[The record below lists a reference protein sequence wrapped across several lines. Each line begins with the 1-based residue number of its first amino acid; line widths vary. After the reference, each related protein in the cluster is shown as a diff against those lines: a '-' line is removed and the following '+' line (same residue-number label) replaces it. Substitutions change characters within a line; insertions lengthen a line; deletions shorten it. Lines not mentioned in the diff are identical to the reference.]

1 MGDDAQ
7 QAEATEQCV
16 LFSDI
21 SGSTRLYET
30 IGDRQASQLVLRCLD
45 EMKAA
50 TQQFHGRVVQIIGD
64 EILAVFPTPDHALYA
79 AMEMMRRVDLIRPAV
94 GKHMALR
101 SGMHHGKMVEEN
113 GNVFGDTVNT
123 AARIV
128 ALAKAGQLLASRETV
143 QRLSPMLRR
152 STREI
157 ADFQLK
163 GKAEAIGVCEILWKE
178 EESSG
183 DMTVQFRGPAP
194 IKPPTRRL
202 VLALGQ
208 RRYVLP
214 DASVSELN
222 LGREA
227 DNEIVIDDLRASR
240 RHAKIER
247 RLEKF
252 VLVDKSTNGTWVL
265 FEGMNEVLLKH
276 EEIVLHG
283 RGIITL
289 GHAHAPGDSQ
299 EKLEFSVE

>member
-1 MGDDAQ
+1 MAEDAQ
-7 QAEATEQCV
+7 QAQATEQCV

-45 EMKAA
+45 EMKAS
-50 TQQFHGRVVQIIGD
+50 TQQFHGRVIQIIGD
-64 EILAVFPTPDHALYA
+64 EILAVFPTPDHAMYA
-79 AMEMMRRVDLIRPAV
+79 AVEMMRRVSTIKPGGSSR
-94 GKHMALR
+94 MALR
-101 SGMHHGKMVEEN
+101 SGMHYGKMVEEN

-123 AARIV
+123 TARIV

-152 STREI
+152 NTREI

-163 GKAEAIGVCEILWKE
+163 GKAEAIAVCEIFWKE
-178 EESSG
+178 EESGG
-183 DMTVQFRGPAP
+183 DMTVQMRGPVP
-194 IKPPTRRL
+194 VKPPTRRL
-202 VLALGQ
+202 ILALGQ
-208 RRYVLP
+208 NRYVLP
-214 DASVSELN
+214 DANVSELN
-222 LGREA
+222 LGRET
-227 DNEIVIDDLRASR
+227 DNEIVIDDLRVSR

-252 VLVDKSTNGTWVL
+252 VIADKSTNGTWVL
-265 FEGMNEVLLKH
+265 FEGKNEILLKH
-276 EEIVLHG
+276 EEAVLHG

-289 GHAHAPGDSQ
+289 GHAHDPGDSQ